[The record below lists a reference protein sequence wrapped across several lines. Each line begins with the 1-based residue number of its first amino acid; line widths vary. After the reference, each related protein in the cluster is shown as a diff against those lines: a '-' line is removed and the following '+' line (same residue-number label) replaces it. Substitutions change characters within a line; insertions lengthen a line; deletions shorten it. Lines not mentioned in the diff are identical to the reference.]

1 MLSTKS
7 LTASQRL
14 YAELKLDAPDPANQ
28 TKAKQ
33 RSGKQASKTV
43 GCSTL
48 NLALADPGGRA
59 SSRHLLCYGGR
70 AVKPQICFT
79 CMSIPIICISRAQ
92 FPKSTS
98 YEIKETSLSDTKWL
112 SQKQPKLQMIIV
124 QSEKRPAANLEL
136 CRSPPAGQIIF

>member
-14 YAELKLDAPDPANQ
+14 YAELKLDAPDPTNQ

-59 SSRHLLCYGGR
+59 SQQASPLLWRESSQTTDLFYMHVYTYHLH
-70 AVKPQICFT
+70 FT
-79 CMSIPIICISRAQ
+79 GTIS
-92 FPKSTS
+92 
-98 YEIKETSLSDTKWL
+98 
-112 SQKQPKLQMIIV
+112 
-124 QSEKRPAANLEL
+124 
-136 CRSPPAGQIIF
+136 